1 MDGRLRISK
10 TIESDDPV
18 AWGSFY
24 GFLSIAI
31 VFLLLPQLF
40 SDNDVSFALGLILL
54 GIFALTLKRWTGA
67 GLLLFSQI
75 VMLNVETQNNRQQS
89 IELGIVWV
97 VLPILLILAVSRFRT
112 IQERQSQSV
121 LRTLAALTSAKSVPP
136 NAKAV
141 SSVLRNFRLAML
153 DTLRTCVV
161 LIVCGLAAL
170 LVMKMVPIREVD
182 ICFNTIREYRLK
194 TSGYRLL
201 LLGLTIFA
209 VYLVTW
215 IGVSE
220 IIWRMLSPRQASI
233 YLRSVFINYYHR
245 DIRMIIL
252 RRMKLRRAR
261 SRTIQPVAP
270 DEFKTPANGG
280 T

>member
-1 MDGRLRISK
+1 MEGRRIPK
-10 TIESDDPV
+10 TIENDDPV

-24 GFLSIAI
+24 ALLSI
-31 VFLLLPQLF
+31 VFVILQLPQLF
-40 SDNDVSFALGLILL
+40 SDNDVSFALGLILI

-67 GLLLFSQI
+67 AILLFSQI
-75 VMLNVETQNNRQQS
+75 VLLNAEPQNNRQQV
-89 IELGIVWV
+89 IEFGIVWV
-97 VLPILLILAVSRFRT
+97 ALPILLIVAVSRFRT

-121 LRTLAALTSAKSVPP
+121 LRSLAALTSASSVPLNP
-136 NAKAV
+136 NAAR
-141 SSVLRNFRLAML
+141 SVLKNFRLAMF
-153 DTLRTCVV
+153 DTLRTCV
-161 LIVCGLAAL
+161 LLMACGLVAL

-182 ICFNTIREYRLK
+182 IGFNTIREYRLK

-201 LLGLTIFA
+201 LLGLTMFA
-209 VYLVTW
+209 VYLLTW

-220 IIWRMLSPRQASI
+220 IVWRMLSPRQASI

-261 SRTIQPVAP
+261 SRTIQPVPP

>member
-75 VMLNVETQNNRQQS
+75 VLLNVETQNNRQQS

-182 ICFNTIREYRLK
+182 IGFNTIRE
-194 TSGYRLL
+194 YRLL
-201 LLGLTIFA
+201 LLGLTILA